1 MGTKKVTVV
10 LFHDDDSEDG
20 GYSVV
25 IPTIPQLGT
34 MGDTVEHAFDM
45 AKECLEISLE
55 DPSDWDYY
63 SFAQAYAEHV
73 AVSTMEIE
81 MPPRPGSTE
90 SKKDTG
96 KLAKLTVVLVQNEA
110 GGYTAIAPSFPH
122 HFPQG
127 KTVRDMS
134 SAVKENLA
142 LNLQDP
148 GEWDMFNLWRCQ
160 AEHIVIGMVKIEFPV
175 RSNLPTPELLAEL
188 TAIGLTPAEED

>member
-1 MGTKKVTVV
+1 MGKKKVTVV

-45 AKECLEISLE
+45 ARECLEISLE
-55 DPSDWDYY
+55 DPADWDYY

-81 MPPRPGSTE
+81 MPLRPGSTE

-96 KLAKLTVVLVQNEA
+96 KLAKVTVVLFQNEA
-110 GGYTAIAPSFPH
+110 GVYTAITLSFPH
-122 HFPQG
+122 HSTQG
-127 KTVRDMS
+127 KTVREVL

-148 GEWDMFNLWRCQ
+148 DEWDMFDLWHCQ
-160 AEHIVIGMVKIEFPV
+160 AEHIVIGTVEIEFPV
-175 RSNLPTPELLAEL
+175 QFKPPTPELLAEL
-188 TAIGLTPAEED
+188 TAAGLTPPEED